1 MNRPVNRVLLC
12 EGTVMRIEFRIGLA
26 LNALGLVLGRF
37 AVSAEPVT
45 GFLCGICISLGIFFM
60 AASLLSEKTYSK
72 LLYRKWFA
80 PHKG

>member
-1 MNRPVNRVLLC
+1 
-12 EGTVMRIEFRIGLA
+12 MRIEFRIGLV

-37 AVSAEPVT
+37 AVFAEPVT
-45 GFLCGICISLGIFFM
+45 GFLCGICISLGIFFL
-60 AASLLSEKTYSK
+60 AVNLLPEKIYSK